1 MPVNSN
7 NTSSWKQEIAI
18 SVDYYNSWFMTFAPK
33 AYRDQRQIASI
44 QVQDALKA
52 THNLREITSQTLLEK
67 PRLVEMLRMTTAPPI
82 ARDRLIGL
90 AQVNANLVDCIEV
103 KKELPSRMKDEAIK
117 RDLEKI
123 SNLITHMADKDIFTW
138 IDKNQE
144 PTQEEVNRASLI
156 IADRL
161 CGSQSN
167 PIIRNAQEKRQFLS
181 VKNWLE
187 KRGYREIKTQN
198 TNINNMEKGT
208 FTFRLNLMA
217 TTGNNDR
224 RVKIPI
230 DIVIMSKN
238 SREGELP
245 LLVEAKSCGDFTNT
259 NKRRKEESDKMSK
272 LKATYDKAGSNF
284 RYILLLCG
292 YFDTSYLGFVAG
304 ELFDWV
310 WEHRLNDLE
319 KFGL

>member
-7 NTSSWKQEIAI
+7 NTSAWKEEIAT
-18 SVDYYNSWFMTFAPK
+18 SVDYYNAWFMTFAPK

-44 QVQDALKA
+44 QVQDALKS
-52 THNLREITSQTLLEK
+52 TQNLRKITPQVLLEK
-67 PRLVEMLRMTTAPPI
+67 PALVEMLRMTTAPPI

-90 AQVNANLVDCIEV
+90 AQVHPNLIDSIEI
-103 KKELPSRMKDEAIK
+103 KKKLPPRMKNEDI
-117 RDLEKI
+117 RQDLVKV
-123 SNLITHMADKDIFTW
+123 SNLILKMADKDIFTW
-138 IDKNQE
+138 LDRNQE
-144 PTQEEVNRASLI
+144 PTQEEVTRASLI

-198 TNINNMEKGT
+198 LSIDHMDKGT
-208 FTFRLNLMA
+208 FAFRLNLMA
-217 TTGNNDR
+217 QKSNSDN

-230 DIVIMSKN
+230 DIVIMPKTS
-238 SREGELP
+238 SDGELP
-245 LLVEAKSCGDFTNT
+245 LFIEAKSCGDFTNT

-272 LKATYDKAGSNF
+272 LKATYDKEGYNF

-292 YFDTSYLGFVAG
+292 YFDTLYLGFVAG

-319 KFGL
+319 HFGL